1 MQKNHVVVKSHPLN
15 LLITVV
21 MLLLY
26 IYLYIYL
33 ILFILYTHL
42 CSVLNYHQI
51 R

>member
-26 IYLYIYL
+26 FFFFFFNII
-33 ILFILYTHL
+33 HL
-42 CSVLNYHQI
+42 VHPSLQCFKLSTN
-51 R
+51 